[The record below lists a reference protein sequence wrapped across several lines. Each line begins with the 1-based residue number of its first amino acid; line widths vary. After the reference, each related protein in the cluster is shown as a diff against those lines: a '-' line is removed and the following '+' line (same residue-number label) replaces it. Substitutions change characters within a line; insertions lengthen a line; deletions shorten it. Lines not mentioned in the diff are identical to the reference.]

1 MLLNLGGGR
10 RVSYVVSLGWGGYG
24 EGGKG
29 ERGKRERTDGGGV
42 GSYAAVELLHPG
54 ESSGGIC
61 RCLAADEGILRS
73 GSCEGEGGEGGSE
86 GQGGKGELHFEDVG
100 LWLELKVFLLRVV
113 GLGDA
118 EMSADE
124 LEY

>member
-1 MLLNLGGGR
+1 M
-10 RVSYVVSLGWGGYG
+10 
-24 EGGKG
+24 
-29 ERGKRERTDGGGV
+29 
-42 GSYAAVELLHPG
+42 GSYAGEELLHPG
-54 ESSGGIC
+54 ESGGGIC
-61 RCLAADEGILRS
+61 RCLAADESILR
-73 GSCEGEGGEGGSE
+73 GGGCEGEGGEGGSE

-124 LEY
+124 LGYRCGPRQVLYRHSPMRPNVVIPSTMYMIILHEP